1 MNDPTVTTTSAPRG
15 VVISSSDESVAGD
28 SGVFEASSA
37 GVGVGGVGVGSSSGW
52 RFRGVDDS
60 SVLPHS
66 AVDVDE
72 VPDVAQVRISL
83 RYSTTESLLIVGIE
97 WARNFAALNPPS
109 DASLYVLFFIIILV
123 K

>member
-1 MNDPTVTTTSAPRG
+1 MNGTTVTTTSAPRG

-52 RFRGVDDS
+52 RFPGVDDS

-83 RYSTTESLLIVGIE
+83 RYSTTESLLIVRIE
-97 WARNFAALNPPS
+97 WARNFAALNPPTN
-109 DASLYVLFFIIILV
+109 ASL
-123 K
+123 